1 MRPVCRWNE
10 QGLGDFNLHYVR
22 NQQGKEVDFLIVK
35 NMKPLAMFEVKE
47 GELQP
52 SRSGYITPKSFRPSR
67 KRIHAKTHNAKP
79 RKRIVYMYTLPTKK
93 FFDLPTNIAKTIF
106 EPTKKA

>member
-1 MRPVCRWNE
+1 MVAVSLLRLVCRWNE

-22 NQQGKEVDFLIVK
+22 NQQGKEVDFLVVK

-52 SRSGYITPKSFRPSR
+52 SRSGIYFQKQLQIPYFQVIGDFNGVEAYPNQQYIVAAWRLLS
-67 KRIHAKTHNAKP
+67 
-79 RKRIVYMYTLPTKK
+79 L
-93 FFDLPTNIAKTIF
+93 LG
-106 EPTKKA
+106 